1 MRRRATPDVEAA
13 EALTLLGAVGASL
26 ATAESLTGGRLAAA
40 VTSVPGA
47 SASYLGGFVTYA
59 TELKEALLGV
69 PPELVE
75 QYGVVSAECAGAMAV
90 GCRSATGATYAV
102 ATTGV
107 AGPDEQEGKA
117 VGTVFV
123 GLSGPE
129 GETVLAMELI
139 GDRPRI
145 QDRACREAL
154 SALCGILRAIPVEP
168 RVTKS
173 GGEQPPL
180 G

>member
-1 MRRRATPDVEAA
+1 MSRAPDAT
-13 EALTLLGAVGASL
+13 EALALLGAAGASL

-40 VTSVPGA
+40 ITSIPGA

-59 TELKEALLGV
+59 TDLKRTLLGV
-69 PPELVE
+69 PDEVVE
-75 QYGVVSAECAGAMAV
+75 RYGVVSAECAGAMAV
-90 GCRSATGATYAV
+90 GCRDATGATYAL

-107 AGPDEQEGKA
+107 AGPDSQEGKP

-123 GLSGPE
+123 GVAAPDGVS
-129 GETVLAMELI
+129 VLTMELV
-139 GDRPRI
+139 GERHQV

-154 SALCGILRAIPVEP
+154 SALAGKIR
-168 RVTKS
+168 
-173 GGEQPPL
+173 GEQPPL

>member
-1 MRRRATPDVEAA
+1 MKRRSAPDVEAA
-13 EALTLLGAVGASL
+13 EALTLLRAAGATL

-59 TELKEALLGV
+59 TQLKESFLDV
-69 PPELVE
+69 PRAIVE
-75 QYGVVSAECAGAMAV
+75 EYGVVSGECARAMAA
-90 GCRSATGATYAV
+90 GCRAATGATYAV

-107 AGPDEQEGKA
+107 AGPDMQEGKP
-117 VGTVFV
+117 VGTVYV
-123 GLSGPE
+123 GLSGPD
-129 GETVLAMELI
+129 GVTVLTMELV
-139 GDRPRI
+139 GDRRRI

-154 SALCGILRAIPVEP
+154 SALCGILR
-168 RVTKS
+168 R
-173 GGEQPPL
+173 EQPPL

>member
-1 MRRRATPDVEAA
+1 MRRRSRPDVEAA
-13 EALTLLGAVGASL
+13 EALTLLRTAGATL

-59 TELKEALLGV
+59 TELKESLLGV
-69 PPELVE
+69 PRELVE
-75 QYGVVSAECAGAMAV
+75 QYGVVSGECASAMAA
-90 GCRSATGATYAV
+90 GCRSATGATYGV

-107 AGPDEQEGKA
+107 AGPDLQEGKP

-129 GETVLAMELI
+129 GETVLTMELL
-139 GDRPRI
+139 GDRGGI

-154 SALCGILRAIPVEP
+154 SALCGILRALPGEP
-168 RVTKS
+168 ASRAAPR
-173 GGEQPPL
+173 ED
-180 G
+180 

>member
-1 MRRRATPDVEAA
+1 MRRREAPEVVAA
-13 EALTLLGAVGASL
+13 EALTLLRTAGASL

-47 SASYLGGFVTYA
+47 SDCFVGGFVTYA
-59 TELKEALLGV
+59 TELKESLLGV
-69 PPELVE
+69 PHDLVE
-75 QYGVVSAECAGAMAV
+75 QYGVVSGECARAMAA
-90 GCRSATGATYAV
+90 GCRAATGATYTL

-107 AGPDEQEGKA
+107 AGPDTQEGRP

-123 GLSGPE
+123 GVAGPDVDVAL
-129 GETVLAMELI
+129 TMELV
-139 GDRPRI
+139 GDRHRI

-154 SALCGILRAIPVEP
+154 SALCGILRGVPIP
-168 RVTKS
+168 

>member
-1 MRRRATPDVEAA
+1 MKRRSAPDVEAA
-13 EALTLLGAVGASL
+13 EALALLRAAGATL

-59 TELKEALLGV
+59 TQLKESLLDV
-69 PPELVE
+69 PRAIVE
-75 QYGVVSAECAGAMAV
+75 EYGVVSGECARAMAA
-90 GCRSATGATYAV
+90 GCRAATGATYAL

-107 AGPDEQEGKA
+107 AGPDVQEGKP
-117 VGTVFV
+117 VGTVYV
-123 GLSGPE
+123 GLSGPD
-129 GETVLAMELI
+129 GETVLTMELV
-139 GDRPRI
+139 GDRRRI

-154 SALCGILRAIPVEP
+154 SALCGILR
-168 RVTKS
+168 
-173 GGEQPPL
+173 GEQPPL